1 MGFDKLS
8 PSEMEGGLPPQE
20 HSGANAMNIPDGRT
34 TNWLGGAIA
43 GAFVLSFFLWGI
55 DYAAVFGGFI
65 PLRASGGLD
74 VPGGIPVWLTPLS
87 AAFLHA
93 GLLHLSLNMLMLLFC
108 GRFVEK
114 VLGGKLLLLLF
125 LIGAYAA
132 AGMEFAF
139 HPQSDN
145 PMIGASGAISAIIGT
160 YALLYSQQEV
170 RAIGPISANVVRILW
185 LAAAWTII
193 QVMVGIVSL
202 GGIGR
207 IAIGAH
213 IGGFVAGL
221 LLTRPL
227 IYARFKRGW

>member
-1 MGFDKLS
+1 MK
-8 PSEMEGGLPPQE
+8 
-20 HSGANAMNIPDGRT
+20 IPDGRT

-43 GAFVLSFFLWGI
+43 GSFLLSLFLWGI
-55 DYAAVFGGFI
+55 DYSAVFAGFI

-74 VPGGIPVWLTPLS
+74 VPGGVPVWLTPLT

-93 GLLHLSLNMLMLLFC
+93 GFLHLSMNMLMLLFC

-114 VLGGKLLLLLF
+114 VLGGWLLLLLF

-132 AGMEFAF
+132 AGTEYLF
-139 HPQSDN
+139 HPDSDN

-160 YALLYSQQEV
+160 YALLYSRQKV
-170 RAIGPISANVVRILW
+170 KAIGPLSANAVRILW

-193 QVMVGIVSL
+193 QVMVGLVSL
-202 GGIGR
+202 GGLGR

-221 LLTRPL
+221 LLTKPL
-227 IYARFKRGW
+227 VYARFGRR

>member
-1 MGFDKLS
+1 M
-8 PSEMEGGLPPQE
+8 
-20 HSGANAMNIPDGRT
+20 
-34 TNWLGGAIA
+34 
-43 GAFVLSFFLWGI
+43 LSFFLWGI
-55 DYAAVFGGFI
+55 DYSAVFGGFI
-65 PLRASGGLD
+65 PLRAAGGLD
-74 VPGGIPVWLTPLS
+74 VPGGIPVWLTPLT

-125 LIGAYAA
+125 LVGAYAA
-132 AGMEFAF
+132 AATEFAF
-139 HPQSDN
+139 QPNSDS

-160 YALLYSQQEV
+160 YALLYSRQQV
-170 RAIGPISANVVRILW
+170 KAIGPFSANAVRILW

-193 QVMVGIVSL
+193 QLMVGIVSL

-221 LLTRPL
+221 LLTKPL
-227 IYARFKRGW
+227 VYLRFGRR

>member
-1 MGFDKLS
+1 MK
-8 PSEMEGGLPPQE
+8 
-20 HSGANAMNIPDGRT
+20 IPDGQT
-34 TNWLGGAIA
+34 TNWLGGTITA
-43 GAFVLSFFLWGI
+43 AFLLSFFLWGI
-55 DYAAVFGGFI
+55 DYSAVFGGFI

-74 VPGGIPVWLTPLS
+74 VPGGVPVWLTPLT

-93 GLLHLSLNMLMLLFC
+93 GILHLSLNMIMLLFC

-125 LIGAYAA
+125 LVGAYAA
-132 AGMEFAF
+132 AATEFAF
-139 HPQSDN
+139 QPDSDS

-160 YALLYSQQEV
+160 YALLYSRQQV
-170 RAIGPISANVVRILW
+170 KAIGPFSANAVRILW

-193 QVMVGIVSL
+193 QIMVGIVSL

-221 LLTRPL
+221 LLTKPL
-227 IYARFKRGW
+227 VYARFGRR

>member
-1 MGFDKLS
+1 MK
-8 PSEMEGGLPPQE
+8 
-20 HSGANAMNIPDGRT
+20 IPDGQT
-34 TNWLGGAIA
+34 TNWLGGTITA
-43 GAFVLSFFLWGI
+43 AFLLSFFLWGI
-55 DYAAVFGGFI
+55 DYSAVFGGFI

-74 VPGGIPVWLTPLS
+74 VPGGVPVWLTPLT

-93 GLLHLSLNMLMLLFC
+93 GILHLSLNMIMLLFC

-125 LIGAYAA
+125 LVGAYAA
-132 AGMEFAF
+132 AATEFTF
-139 HPQSDN
+139 QPDSDS

-160 YALLYSQQEV
+160 YALLYSRQQV
-170 RAIGPISANVVRILW
+170 KAIGPFSANAVRILW

-193 QVMVGIVSL
+193 QIMVGIVSL

-221 LLTRPL
+221 LLTKPL
-227 IYARFKRGW
+227 TYARFGRR

>member
-1 MGFDKLS
+1 MLKQVQHDV
-8 PSEMEGGLPPQE
+8 PRYGGVW
-20 HSGANAMNIPDGRT
+20 MKIPDGQT
-34 TNWLGGAIA
+34 TNWLGGTITA
-43 GAFVLSFFLWGI
+43 AFLLSFFLWGI
-55 DYAAVFGGFI
+55 DYSAVFGGFI
-65 PLRASGGLD
+65 PLRAAGGLD
-74 VPGGIPVWLTPLS
+74 VPGGVPVWLTPLT

-93 GLLHLSLNMLMLLFC
+93 GILHLSLNMLMLLFC

-125 LIGAYAA
+125 LVGAYAA
-132 AGMEFAF
+132 SATEFAF
-139 HPQSDN
+139 QPDSDS

-160 YALLYSQQEV
+160 YALLYSNQQV
-170 RAIGPISANVVRILW
+170 KAIGPLSANAVRILW

-193 QVMVGIVSL
+193 QIMVGIVSL

-221 LLTRPL
+221 LLTKPL
-227 IYARFKRGW
+227 VYARFGRR

>member
-1 MGFDKLS
+1 
-8 PSEMEGGLPPQE
+8 
-20 HSGANAMNIPDGRT
+20 
-34 TNWLGGAIA
+34 
-43 GAFVLSFFLWGI
+43 
-55 DYAAVFGGFI
+55 
-65 PLRASGGLD
+65 LRAAGGLD

-125 LIGAYAA
+125 LVGAYAA
-132 AGMEFAF
+132 AATEFAF
-139 HPQSDN
+139 QPDSDS

-160 YALLYSQQEV
+160 YALLYSRQQV
-170 RAIGPISANVVRILW
+170 KAIGPFSANAVRILW

-193 QVMVGIVSL
+193 QIMVGIVSL

-221 LLTRPL
+221 LLTKPL
-227 IYARFKRGW
+227 VYARFGRR

>member
-1 MGFDKLS
+1 
-8 PSEMEGGLPPQE
+8 
-20 HSGANAMNIPDGRT
+20 MNIPDGKT

-43 GAFVLSFFLWGI
+43 TAFILSFFLWGI
-55 DYAAVFGGFI
+55 DYSAVFGGFI
-65 PLRASGGLD
+65 PLRASGGLA
-74 VPGGIPVWLTPLS
+74 VPGGVPVWLTPLT

-93 GLLHLSLNMLMLLFC
+93 GLLHLSLNMVMLLFC

-132 AGMEFAF
+132 AATEFLF
-139 HPQSDN
+139 HPSSDN

-160 YALLYSQQEV
+160 YALLFSQQEV
-170 RAIGPISANVVRILW
+170 RAIGFLSANAVRILW

-193 QVMVGIVSL
+193 QIMIGIVSL

-221 LLTRPL
+221 LLTKPMV
-227 IYARFKRGW
+227 YARFKQRK

>member
-1 MGFDKLS
+1 MKI
-8 PSEMEGGLPPQE
+8 PGGQ
-20 HSGANAMNIPDGRT
+20 T
-34 TNWLGGAIA
+34 TNWLGGTITA
-43 GAFVLSFFLWGI
+43 AFLLSFLIWGI
-55 DYAAVFGGFI
+55 DYSAVFGGFI
-65 PLRASGGLD
+65 PLRAAGGLD
-74 VPGGIPVWLTPLS
+74 VPGGVPVWLTPLT

-93 GLLHLSLNMLMLLFC
+93 GILHLSLNMLMLLFC

-132 AGMEFAF
+132 AATEFAF
-139 HPQSDN
+139 QPDSDS

-160 YALLYSQQEV
+160 YALLYSNQQV
-170 RAIGPISANVVRILW
+170 KAIGPLSANAVRILW

-193 QVMVGIVSL
+193 QIMVGIVSL

-221 LLTRPL
+221 LLTKPL
-227 IYARFKRGW
+227 IYARFGRR